1 MEKATESASSPNSLA
16 AMFCAQAKRY
26 QDKVLYR
33 FRDLIASQEAID
45 AAGWLHTGDVGAADG
60 EGFLR
65 VTDRKKDLIVSSG
78 GKKVA
83 PQRLENL
90 LKEDSLI
97 SQAVIVGAGK
107 PHLSALI
114 TLDRKRVLEQAAEQG
129 VDVDPDHLADQPWV
143 QNQVRQIIQR
153 TNKQLAP
160 FEAIRNFSVLDK
172 DFTVDNEE
180 LIADLEAAATDHCG
194 TLQKADR
201 RSLPQGVVTDA
212 ASRRLP

>member
-33 FRDLIASQEAID
+33 FRDLTASQEAID
-45 AAGWLHTGDVGAADG
+45 TAGWLHTGDVGAADG

-129 VDVDPDHLADQPWV
+129 VDVDPDHLADPAMGAKSRAADHPK
-143 QNQVRQIIQR
+143 NQQATGAVRSDSQFLGSRQR
-153 TNKQLAP
+153 
-160 FEAIRNFSVLDK
+160 FHR
-172 DFTVDNEE
+172 
-180 LIADLEAAATDHCG
+180 
-194 TLQKADR
+194 
-201 RSLPQGVVTDA
+201 
-212 ASRRLP
+212 

>member
-1 MEKATESASSPNSLA
+1 
-16 AMFCAQAKRY
+16 MFCAQAKRY

-33 FRDLIASQEAID
+33 FRDLTASQEAID
-45 AAGWLHTGDVGAADG
+45 TAGWLHTGDVGAADG

-172 DFTVDNEE
+172 DFTVDNE
-180 LIADLEAAATDHCG
+180 
-194 TLQKADR
+194 
-201 RSLPQGVVTDA
+201 
-212 ASRRLP
+212 